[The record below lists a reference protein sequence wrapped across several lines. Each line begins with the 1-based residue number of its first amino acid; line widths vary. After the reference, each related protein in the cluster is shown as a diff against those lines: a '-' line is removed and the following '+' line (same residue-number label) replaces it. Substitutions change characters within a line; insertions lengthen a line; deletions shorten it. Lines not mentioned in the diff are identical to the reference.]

1 MTAAEKQLEREC
13 EFYRMRAA
21 EMERAENMNN
31 KAMDIIDN
39 AKQKYSDIVFSSHD
53 DKARAVA
60 QNKWKAL
67 DDIQHEIKQ
76 LQL

>member
-1 MTAAEKQLEREC
+1 MTAPEMELMQEC

-21 EMERAENMNN
+21 ELEKAENMNN
-31 KAMDIIDN
+31 KVMDIIDN
-39 AKQKYSDIVFSSHD
+39 AKQRYSDIVFSSHD